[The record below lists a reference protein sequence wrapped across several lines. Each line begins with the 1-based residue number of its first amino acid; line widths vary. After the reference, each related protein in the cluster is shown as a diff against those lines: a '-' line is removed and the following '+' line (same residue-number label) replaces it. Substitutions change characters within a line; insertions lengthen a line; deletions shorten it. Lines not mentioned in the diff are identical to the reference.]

1 MRGVRP
7 VLWGL
12 LALCLVASALW
23 PRNAPRSPS
32 FAVRLL
38 GPVSSLAASGQWVR
52 MRRSWVSG
60 RSDLACTQ
68 AELALELDPGATTG
82 WAFFASHLALDR
94 GAPDR
99 EPDPARR
106 TRWMEAALDVLS
118 RGEAVARHPAEL
130 ALQRGT
136 LLVRVGESGG
146 EIPWP
151 GGARDAWTEAQGAFE
166 RACELDPGRAEAWAQ
181 AAANRFLRLGGEE
194 LEPDPVRRLA
204 ALEEA
209 LAKLDRGMPTAREP
223 ESLWFQRG
231 YFLERFA
238 EGPFGTLHPLG
249 ARGLLHLA
257 KRAFERARE
266 GGHPLARG
274 EERAMLGAHRHED

>member
-1 MRGVRP
+1 VRGGRP
-7 VLWGL
+7 ILQGL
-12 LALCLVASALW
+12 FALALAACALW
-23 PRNAPRSPS
+23 PRSTPRSSS

-52 MRRSWVSG
+52 MRHSWVCG

-82 WAFFASHLALDR
+82 WAFFASHLAFDR

-106 TRWMEAALDVLS
+106 TRWIEAALDVLS
-118 RGEAVARHPAEL
+118 RGEASARRPAEL

-136 LLVRVGESGG
+136 LRVGGGESGG
-146 EIPWP
+146 ETPWP
-151 GGARDAWTEAQGAFE
+151 GGARGAWTEAQGVFE
-166 RACELDPGRAEAWAQ
+166 RACELDPGRAEAWVQ

-194 LEPDPVRRLA
+194 LEPDPARRLA

-209 LAKLDRGMPTAREP
+209 LAILDRGVATSREP
-223 ESLWFQRG
+223 ESLWFRRG
-231 YFLERFA
+231 YFLRLFA
-238 EGPFGTLHPLG
+238 EGPFGSRPPLG
-249 ARGLLHLA
+249 ARALLLLA
-257 KRAFERARE
+257 ERAFERARE
-266 GGHPLARG
+266 GGHPLAEG
-274 EERAMLGAHRHED
+274 AERALLGAHRHEH